1 MQTDIRSAGKISS
14 SQKSIHPGL
23 ARMIDRHMSGPW
35 LQPIHKATLDAWN
48 RLKLESGFSA
58 DSRFILDSGCGTG
71 ASTQFLANLHPNLKV
86 LGVDQSDSR
95 LSKNGV
101 HDGFLIDG
109 NLILL
114 RAELSSLWRLML
126 VGGYQP
132 EYHYLLNPN
141 PWPKPGH
148 LKRRW
153 HGHPVFPDMLA
164 LGGAVEMR
172 CNWDIYASEFAY
184 ATSLLCGQEISVQPY
199 VADTPMSLFEEK
211 YKQRGHALYSVAIP
225 AAVCAAYKHRRSVQ
239 EELSS
244 SADSN
249 AGAAGGGV

>member
-1 MQTDIRSAGKISS
+1 M
-14 SQKSIHPGL
+14 
-23 ARMIDRHMSGPW
+23 RMVSRHMSRPW
-35 LQPIHKATLDAWN
+35 HQPIHQPTLVAWN

-71 ASTQFLANLHPNLKV
+71 ASSRFLANAHPDLIV

-101 HDGFLIDG
+101 QDGLLIDG

-114 RAELSSLWRLML
+114 RAELSSLWRLL
-126 VGGYQP
+126 LIEEYQP
-132 EYHYLLNPN
+132 AYHFLLYPN

-148 LKRRW
+148 VKRRW
-153 HGHPVFPDMLA
+153 HAHPVFPDMLT

-172 CNWDIYASEFAY
+172 CNWDIYAREFAY
-184 ATSLLCGQEISVQPY
+184 ATSQVCGQEINALPY
-199 VADTPMSLFEEK
+199 VAETPISLFEEK
-211 YKQRGHALYSVAIP
+211 YKQRGHDLYSVEIP
-225 AAVCAAYKHRRSVQ
+225 AAVCAAYKLRRSVQ

-244 SADSN
+244 SAAST
-249 AGAAGGGV
+249 AGSAAGGV